1 VALRRGW
8 QDEILEK
15 VPSGVDGSQIAACLK
30 LSPTERLERM
40 RTFRLALEAARKS
53 NDGRLPEAR

>member
-1 VALRRGW
+1 VDPRRGW
-8 QDEILEK
+8 QDEILEA

-40 RTFRLALEAARKS
+40 RHFMLSLELARK
-53 NDGRLPEAR
+53 NHGTGLPNPR